1 MVLFDKFSKVDEILK
16 GGLVIYKGGTDA
28 ANNSLRELKN
38 LGALADVYTKEWL
51 DSNTDFSYF
60 SLDDLDDYQAKSKG
74 ACEGHL
80 LVISTSLNDLLVAS
94 LLISA
99 YPIFAKN
106 LDENIQLHKPDL
118 IFINLA
124 TRQILC
130 VGLGRKNQFFGYALD
145 NYHVRIHDSVVEEI
159 VSRAYEASAEN
170 PTHKFLNEF
179 LKYDYAR
186 VVSSLVE
193 SLYEFGIC
201 ARNWDHLPLNPEL
214 IDQIIESGPNENGL
228 FDIDD
233 ELMPLEDVKKI
244 LKEFAEVE
252 DWAIENLST
261 LQDYFP
267 DLTWA
272 DLNTQDY

>member
-1 MVLFDKFSKVDEILK
+1 M
-16 GGLVIYKGGTDA
+16 IYKGGTDV
-28 ANNSLRELKN
+28 ANTSLRELKN
-38 LGALADVYTKEWL
+38 LGALVDVYTKEWL
-51 DSNTDFSYF
+51 DFNPDYQYF
-60 SLDDLDDYQAKSKG
+60 SHDDLDDYQAKSKG

-80 LVISTSLNDLLVAS
+80 LVISTSLNDLLVSS

-99 YPIFAKN
+99 YPLFNNKFG
-106 LDENIQLHKPDL
+106 DKSSDHKPDL

-130 VGLGRKNQFFGYALD
+130 VGLGRKNQFFGYVLGND
-145 NYHVRIHDSVVEEI
+145 HVRIHDSVVEEI
-159 VSRAYEASAEN
+159 VNRAYEASAEN
-170 PTHKFLNEF
+170 PTHRFLNEF

-214 IDQIIESGPNENGL
+214 IDQIIDSGPDENGL

-233 ELMPLEDVKKI
+233 ELMSLDDVKNI
-244 LKEFAEVE
+244 LKEFVEVE
-252 DWAIENLST
+252 DCAIENLST
-261 LQDYFP
+261 PQDYFP